1 MPFGPWFAARIG
13 VGSSALLIGSGAGRR
28 PSRARLQSP
37 DRLIDLGM
45 HMMADAESRLYR
57 SPLQQALTYR
67 DGLIIAFLAYRPVR
81 ASRALGLLGAA
92 KLNYSAL

>member
-1 MPFGPWFAARIG
+1 MVRGKDWRWIIRAAHRI
-13 VGSSALLIGSGAGRR
+13 R
-28 PSRARLQSP
+28 SRAAPVRDKRAPLQSP

-45 HMMADAESRLYR
+45 QMMADAESRLYR